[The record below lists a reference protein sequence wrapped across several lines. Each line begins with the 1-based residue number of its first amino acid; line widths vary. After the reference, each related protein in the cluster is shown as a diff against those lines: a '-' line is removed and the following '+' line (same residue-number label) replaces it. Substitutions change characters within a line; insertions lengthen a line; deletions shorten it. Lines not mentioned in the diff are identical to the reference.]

1 MPSLKVEDRLSAVG
15 RGGSERRARTRCD
28 LQVLLV
34 DGALHM
40 ARFSFK

>member
-1 MPSLKVEDRLSAVG
+1 MPSPKVEDRLSAVG
-15 RGGSERRARTRCD
+15 RGGSEQRARTCRD

-34 DGALHM
+34 DGTLHT